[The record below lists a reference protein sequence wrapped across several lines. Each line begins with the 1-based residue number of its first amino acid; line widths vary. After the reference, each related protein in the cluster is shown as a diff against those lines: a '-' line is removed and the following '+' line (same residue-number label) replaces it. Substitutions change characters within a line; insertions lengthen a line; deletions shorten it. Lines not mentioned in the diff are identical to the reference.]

1 MKEYRIAVY
10 IRLSLADEDT
20 GSAKSESDSIVN
32 QRSLINRFLDNK
44 AALSGCSR
52 TEFCDDGF
60 TGTNTNRP
68 AFTEMMTQVKQGK
81 FDLIC
86 VKDFSRFSRDYIE
99 IGDCLECLFPFLG
112 VRFISINDSYD
123 SDDYKGTT
131 GGLDVVM
138 RNIVYAA
145 YSKDLSIKTT
155 TAKIQMMKQGK
166 YVGSY
171 APYGYILHPT
181 VRNKLEIDPEAA
193 QVVRRIFDMAIA
205 GSGVIEIAKQLNAEG
220 VPTPGQYFISNN
232 PGTGKFRHTS
242 DKLNWS
248 YAAVHGILTKLSYT
262 GATVG
267 HVSKTVVPLSKKVQ
281 KQNQEDWIIV
291 EGMHEAIV
299 TRAEFDAAQEVINK
313 RKTRRNTDT
322 QNESVYPLRSLVR
335 CGSCGRAMTY
345 DKRRKG
351 FYCPY
356 GKTASERQC
365 PTGIIYGSDELEGIL
380 FNAISAIVQAA
391 VTDKPLSKEMRHKTR
406 NAIQEKLDLL
416 SALQAQCEKQKK
428 LKLKLYEQYTSGELA
443 RQSYLELKKA
453 IDEKTASTAEEIA
466 ALETT
471 VAELEAIDTHH
482 ETAFEQSCNTFFGET
497 ELSYESAHAFVKAV
511 YVFPDKRV
519 EIHWKFKDVFKEGQP
534 I

>member
-1 MKEYRIAVY
+1 MKEYRIAAY

-20 GSAKSESDSIVN
+20 GSVKSESDSVVN
-32 QRSLINRFLDNK
+32 QRSLIHRFLDNNQL
-44 AALSGCSR
+44 LSGCSR

-138 RNIVYAA
+138 RNIIYAA

-171 APYGYILHPT
+171 APYGYVLHPT
-181 VRNKLEIDPEAA
+181 IRNKLALDPEAA
-193 QVVRRIFDMAIA
+193 QIVRRIFDMAIA
-205 GSGVIEIAKQLNAEG
+205 GSGVIEIAKQLNADG
-220 VPTPGQYFISNN
+220 IPTPGQYFISKN
-232 PGTGKFRHTS
+232 PHTGKFRHTS

-248 YAAVHGILTKLSYT
+248 YAAVHGILTKLTYT

-267 HVSKTVVPLSKKVQ
+267 HVSKTVVPLSKKVK
-281 KQNQEDWIIV
+281 KQNPEDWIIV
-291 EGMHEAIV
+291 EGMHDAIV
-299 TRAEFDAAQEVINK
+299 TRTEFDAAQGVINK

-335 CGSCGRAMTY
+335 CGSCGRTMTY

-356 GKTASERQC
+356 GKTAPERQC
-365 PTGIIYGSDELEGIL
+365 PTGIVYGSDELERIL
-380 FNAISAIVQAA
+380 FNAITTIVQAA
-391 VTDKPLSKEMRHKTR
+391 VTDKPSSKEIRHRKR

-416 SALQAQCEKQKK
+416 SSLQAQCEKQKK
-428 LKLKLYEQYTSGELA
+428 LKLKLYEQYTSGELT
-443 RQSYLELKKA
+443 RQNYLEQKKA
-453 IDEKTASTAEEIA
+453 IDEKTTSTAEEIA
-466 ALETT
+466 TLEAA
-471 VAELEAIDTHH
+471 VAELEAMDNHH

-497 ELSYESAHAFVKAV
+497 ELSYESAHAFIKAV
-511 YVFPDKRV
+511 YVFPDKRIEV
-519 EIHWKFKDVFKEGQP
+519 HWKFKDVFDEVQP

>member
-1 MKEYRIAVY
+1 MKEYNIAIY
-10 IRLSLADEDT
+10 IRLSMADEDT
-20 GSAKSESDSIVN
+20 GYGKNESDSIVN
-32 QRSLINRFLDNK
+32 QRSLINRYLDK
-44 AALSGCSR
+44 HTELSGFHR

-68 AFTEMMTQVKQGK
+68 AFTKMMEQVKQGK
-81 FDLIC
+81 YNLIC

-112 VRFISINDSYD
+112 VRFISINDGYD

-166 YVGSY
+166 FAGNY

-181 VRNKLEIDPEAA
+181 VRNKLTIDPEAA
-193 QVVRRIFDMAIA
+193 QIVRRIFDMAIA
-205 GSGVIEIAKQLNAEG
+205 GSAATEIAKQLNSEG
-220 VPTPGQYFISNN
+220 VLTPGQYFISKN
-232 PGTGKFRHTS
+232 PSTGKFRHTS

-248 YAAVHGILTKLSYT
+248 YPAVHGILTKLTYT

-267 HVSKTVVPLSKKVQ
+267 HVSKTVVPLSKKVK
-281 KQNQEDWIIV
+281 KQNQEDWIVV

-299 TRAEFDAAQEVINK
+299 TRAEFDAAQDVINK
-313 RKTRRNTDT
+313 QKNRRINV
-322 QNESVYPLRSLVR
+322 QNKSLYPLRSLIR

-345 DKRRKG
+345 DKRRNG

-356 GKTASERQC
+356 GKTAPEKQC
-365 PTGIIYGSDELEGIL
+365 PTGIVYGADELEGLL
-380 FNAISAIVQAA
+380 FNAITAIVQAA
-391 VTDKPLSKEMRHKTR
+391 VADKPSLMEMRHRKR

-416 SALQAQCEKQKK
+416 ASLQAQSEKQKK
-428 LKLKLYEQYTSGELA
+428 MKLKLYEQYTSGELS
-443 RQSYLELKKA
+443 RQNYLEQKKTV
-453 IDEKTASTAEEIA
+453 DEKAASTADEIALLETSVEEI
-466 ALETT
+466 EVTNS
-471 VAELEAIDTHH
+471 HH

-511 YVFPDKRV
+511 YVFFDKRV
-519 EIHWKFKDVFKEGQP
+519 EIHWKFKDVFDEVKP
-534 I
+534 T

>member
-1 MKEYRIAVY
+1 MKEYTIAIY

-20 GSAKSESDSIVN
+20 GSTKSESDSIVN
-32 QRSLINRFLDNK
+32 QRSLIARFLDSIP
-44 AALSGCSR
+44 ALSECSR

-68 AFTEMMTQVKQGK
+68 AFTKMMEQVKQGK
-81 FDLIC
+81 YNLIC

-112 VRFISINDSYD
+112 VRFISINDGYD

-166 YVGSY
+166 FAGNY

-181 VRNKLEIDPEAA
+181 VRNKLTIDPEAA
-193 QVVRRIFDMAIA
+193 QIVRRIFDMAIA
-205 GSGVIEIAKQLNAEG
+205 GSAATEIAKQLNSEG
-220 VPTPGQYFISNN
+220 VLTPGQYFISKN
-232 PGTGKFRHTS
+232 PSTGKFRHTS

-248 YAAVHGILTKLSYT
+248 YPAVHGILTKLTYT

-267 HVSKTVVPLSKKVQ
+267 HVSKTVVPLSKKVK
-281 KQNQEDWIIV
+281 KQNQEDWIVV

-299 TRAEFDAAQEVINK
+299 TRAEFDAAQDVINK
-313 RKTRRNTDT
+313 QKNRRISV
-322 QNESVYPLRSLVR
+322 QNKSLYPLRSLIR

-345 DKRRKG
+345 DKRRNG

-356 GKTASERQC
+356 GKTAPEKQC
-365 PTGIIYGSDELEGIL
+365 PTGIVYGADELEGLL
-380 FNAISAIVQAA
+380 FNAITAIVQAA
-391 VTDKPLSKEMRHKTR
+391 VADKPSLMEMRHRKR

-416 SALQAQCEKQKK
+416 ASLQAQSEKQKK
-428 LKLKLYEQYTSGELA
+428 MKLKLYEQYTSGELS
-443 RQSYLELKKA
+443 RQNYLEQKKTV
-453 IDEKTASTAEEIA
+453 DEKAASTADEIALLETSVEEI
-466 ALETT
+466 EVTNS
-471 VAELEAIDTHH
+471 HH
-482 ETAFEQSCNTFFGET
+482 ETAFEQSFNTFFGET

-511 YVFPDKRV
+511 YVFFDKRV
-519 EIHWKFKDVFKEGQP
+519 EIHWKFKDVFDEVKP
-534 I
+534 T

>member
-1 MKEYRIAVY
+1 MKEYRIAAY

-20 GSAKSESDSIVN
+20 GSAKSESDSIIN
-32 QRSLINRFLDNK
+32 QRSLINRFLDCNP
-44 AALSGCSR
+44 ALSGCSR

-68 AFTEMMTQVKQGK
+68 AFTEMMAQVKQGK
-81 FDLIC
+81 YDLIC

-112 VRFISINDSYD
+112 VRFISINDAYD

-145 YSKDLSIKTT
+145 YSKDLSVKTT

-166 YVGSY
+166 FVGSY
-171 APYGYILHPT
+171 APYGYILHPAI
-181 VRNKLEIDPEAA
+181 RNKLAIDPEAA
-193 QVVRRIFDMAIA
+193 QIVRRIFDMAIA
-205 GSGVIEIAKQLNAEG
+205 GSGATAIAKQLNAEG
-220 VPTPGQYFISNN
+220 IPTPGQYFISKNS
-232 PGTGKFRHTS
+232 GTGKYRHTS

-248 YAAVHGILTKLSYT
+248 YPAVHGILTKLTYT

-267 HVSKTVVPLSKKVQ
+267 HVSKTVVPLSKKVK
-281 KQNQEDWIIV
+281 KQNQEDWIVV

-313 RKTRRNTDT
+313 QKRRSADV
-322 QNESVYPLRSLVR
+322 QNKSMYPLRSLVR
-335 CGSCGRAMTY
+335 CGNCGRAMTY

-356 GKTASERQC
+356 GKTAPERQC
-365 PTGIIYGSDELEGIL
+365 PAGIVYGEDELEEIL
-380 FNAISAIVQAA
+380 FNAITAIVQAA
-391 VTDKPLSKEMRHKTR
+391 VNDKPSSKELRHRKR
-406 NAIQEKLDLL
+406 NTIQEKLDLL
-416 SALQAQCEKQKK
+416 SALQAQSEKLKK
-428 LKLKLYEQYTSGELA
+428 LKLKLYEQYTADEIS
-443 RQSYLELKKA
+443 RQSYLEQKKT
-453 IDEKTASTAEEIA
+453 IDEKAASTAEEIA
-466 ALETT
+466 LLETE
-471 VAELEAIDTHH
+471 VAELEATDTHH

-497 ELSYESAHAFVKAV
+497 ALSYESAHAFVKAV

-519 EIHWKFKDVFKEGQP
+519 EIRWKFRDVFDEIQP